1 MSISEY
7 ADITPYL
14 RWKLDTDLK
23 GMKEFNERMME
34 EEAAAEEKKKKK
46 DTCVQKVKL
55 HKAETGLEA
64 HTRVSQKN
72 KDTKTKM
79 AISEAK
85 RMIKAKKVKKINS
98 YFRKM

>member
-7 ADITPYL
+7 ADITPFL
-14 RWKLDTDLK
+14 RWKLDMELK
-23 GMKEFNERMME
+23 GMKEFGERVME
-34 EEAAAEEKKKKK
+34 EEAEAEEKRKEEEA
-46 DTCVQKVKL
+46 CVQKVKQ

-64 HTRVSQKN
+64 YTRMSQKR

-79 AISEAK
+79 AKSEAK

-98 YFRKM
+98 YFSKR